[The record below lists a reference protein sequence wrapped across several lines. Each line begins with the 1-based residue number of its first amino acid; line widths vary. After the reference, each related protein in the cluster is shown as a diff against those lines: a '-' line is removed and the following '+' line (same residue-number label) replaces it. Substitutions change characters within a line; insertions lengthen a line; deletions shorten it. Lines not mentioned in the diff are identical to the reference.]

1 MARAKS
7 TGLAAFTNCRSAP
20 AAPSEALAAEA
31 ASGAQAP
38 LRAPAASARERGQGA
53 PTGRRRGQ
61 GATVA
66 LSVRLA
72 RADWERL
79 HQFAVAEGVSLQQ
92 IIVRGLSQV
101 LTSRG
106 LPGIGT

>member
-1 MARAKS
+1 
-7 TGLAAFTNCRSAP
+7 
-20 AAPSEALAAEA
+20 
-31 ASGAQAP
+31 
-38 LRAPAASARERGQGA
+38 
-53 PTGRRRGQ
+53 
-61 GATVA
+61 